1 MLAWA
6 KNGTLKKPPAEAGD
20 KFRYAR
26 PEGQGVNF
34 RPEAGHHRGA
44 HGALGG
50 PPTLGKSRVKR
61 LTLLP
66 ISVNYVGSARVS
78 GAAWED
84 PAETGERRSRRLAG
98 DQVEAM
104 SRPAPL

>member
-1 MLAWA
+1 M
-6 KNGTLKKPPAEAGD
+6 
-20 KFRYAR
+20 
-26 PEGQGVNF
+26 NF

-78 GAAWED
+78 GAAWGD